1 MTMTNTKISI
11 EQYNV
16 KFSAILNEDISLK
29 PLILEFLNLLR
40 AVQYS
45 NDSLDDITD
54 IIEDYFETKKNNG

>member
-1 MTMTNTKISI
+1 MTNTKISI

-29 PLILEFLNLLR
+29 PLLIEFLNLLR
-40 AVQYS
+40 AVRYS
-45 NDSLDDITD
+45 NDSLDDITN